1 MFDSGVQHTVPCGSM
16 LKKDVIAHFG
26 SPNEAAEAI
35 GVTKSAV
42 SQWKEI
48 VPRGIAYK
56 VQVITGGKM
65 QVNPTLYPPK
75 KKPISCDNRMA
86 AA

>member
-1 MFDSGVQHTVPCGSM
+1 MIDLQVQLAVPLHYMF
-16 LKKDVIAHFG
+16 KEAVIAHFG
-26 SPNEAAEAI
+26 SPKAAAAAI

-42 SQWKEI
+42 SQWKPI

-56 VQVITGGKM
+56 VQVITGGVM

-75 KKPISCDNRMA
+75 KKPADLVA
-86 AA
+86 A

>member
-1 MFDSGVQHTVPCGSM
+1 MFDSQVQHTVPCRPM
-16 LKKDVIAHFG
+16 FKTDVIAHFG
-26 SPNEAAEAI
+26 SPNAAAAAI

-42 SQWKEI
+42 SQWKELI
-48 VPRGIAYK
+48 PRGIAYK

-75 KKPISCDNRMA
+75 KKPISSDPRMA